1 MLEINFTIGQKGTD
15 TLIFSQ
21 RQICKMCYIYTNH
34 SFTQYTP
41 TKMLV
46 HLKHHFVS
54 GLDATLFVKLPVCAV
69 GEINSRKFVEPK
81 ARLNPARSGKHLFL
95 RFFFQHPAVH
105 LRASK
110 LLLLPVCDYEW
121 LWTETADRS
130 FLMISLTEIKNKR
143 KVSIFVF
150 ALFWVYL
157 IFF

>member
-105 LRASK
+105 LRASSFSCY
-110 LLLLPVCDYEW
+110 LCATTNGFGLRLQIG
-121 LWTETADRS
+121 RS
-130 FLMISLTEIKNKR
+130 
-143 KVSIFVF
+143 
-150 ALFWVYL
+150 
-157 IFF
+157 